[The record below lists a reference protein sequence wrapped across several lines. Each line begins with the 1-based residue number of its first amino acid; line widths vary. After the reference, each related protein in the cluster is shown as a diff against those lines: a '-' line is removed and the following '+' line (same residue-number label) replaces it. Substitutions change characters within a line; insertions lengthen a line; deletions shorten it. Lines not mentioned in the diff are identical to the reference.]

1 MIGAELAAYKW
12 YLENVLCLHTST
24 QAKASEK
31 KKKKKK
37 SGQSKKKK
45 DFLTKDLAPAVLR
58 HIQLRLCNKSQIRST
73 LPTAAH

>member
-24 QAKASEK
+24 QEKASEK
-31 KKKKKK
+31 KKKIRSK
-37 SGQSKKKK
+37 QKKKK

-58 HIQLRLCNKSQIRST
+58 HIWLRLCNKT
-73 LPTAAH
+73 